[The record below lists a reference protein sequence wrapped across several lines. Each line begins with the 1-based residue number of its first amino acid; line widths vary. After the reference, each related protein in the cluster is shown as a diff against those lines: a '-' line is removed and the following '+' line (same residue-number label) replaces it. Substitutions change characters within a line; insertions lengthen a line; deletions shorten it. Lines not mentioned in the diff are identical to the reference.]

1 MITRKIIP
9 IALIAIISTTT
20 AFAQY
25 GKQERQTRHV
35 KQERKSRT
43 HKVDK
48 EKFKS
53 MKIAYMT
60 DKLSLTPAEAQKFW
74 PVYNQYTEKK
84 ATIYKEFRKE
94 KKEMTSDKELTDSEV
109 EKIVNQRIVI
119 KQKELDLEKEYLA
132 QFKKVLPIKKVAKLY
147 RAEENFKK
155 DLLRKMRAPTP
166 PTPPSPPS
174 SPTPPTPPTP
184 ATPK

>member
-20 AFAQY
+20 AFAQH
-25 GKQERQTRHV
+25 GKQERHV
-35 KQERKSRT
+35 KQERKSRI
-43 HKVDK
+43 HKPDK

-53 MKIAYMT
+53 MKIAYIT

-74 PVYNQYTEKK
+74 PVYNQYTEKR
-84 ATIYKEFRKE
+84 ATIYKEFRKD
-94 KKEMTSDKELTDSEV
+94 KKEMTGDKELTDAEI
-109 EKIVNQRIVI
+109 EKIVNQRIVV

-132 QFKKVLPIKKVAKLY
+132 QFKAVLPIKKVAKLY

-155 DLLRKMRAPTP
+155 DLLRKMRAPSP

-174 SPTPPTPPTP
+174 SPTPPSP